1 MSEENSKSEEEKDEK
16 PKASPKE
23 EVVKATDSADSEKS
37 DSVDDKASKKKEVKS
52 KASKKEELLDATDSD
67 ASEKSDS
74 VDDKATKKKEEKPK
88 ASNKEELLDATDS
101 DASEKSDSVDDKAT
115 KKKEETA
122 ADLLGANI
130 EQVKVRKAKG
140 SKNISSGIC
149 FIVATFNNTKVSFS
163 DMKGNVISWSSS
175 GKCNFRGS
183 RKSTAYAAQVVT
195 QDAGKVAMS
204 HGMKEVVVKVK
215 GPGMGRDSAIRAL
228 QSLGFTVSTIIDVT
242 PVPHNG
248 CRPPK
253 RRRV

>member
-1 MSEENSKSEEEKDEK
+1 MSEEENNIDTEETKTVKSAVSDSGSETKAPKESPSGEGTESVASSDKSDEK
-16 PKASPKE
+16 
-23 EVVKATDSADSEKS
+23 VSE
-37 DSVDDKASKKKEVKS
+37 
-52 KASKKEELLDATDSD
+52 
-67 ASEKSDS
+67 
-74 VDDKATKKKEEKPK
+74 
-88 ASNKEELLDATDS
+88 
-101 DASEKSDSVDDKAT
+101 
-115 KKKEETA
+115 KKEETA

-140 SKNISSGIC
+140 SKNIASGIC
-149 FIVATFNNTKVSFS
+149 FIVATFNNTKVSFY
-163 DMKGNVISWSSS
+163 DMNGNIISWSSS

-195 QDAGKVAMS
+195 QDAGRVAMS
-204 HGMKEVVVKVK
+204 HGMKEVLVKVK

-228 QSLGFTVSTIIDVT
+228 QSLGFMVSTIIDVT

>member
-1 MSEENSKSEEEKDEK
+1 MSEEEQKEDTPVEEKPQEK
-16 PKASPKE
+16 AE
-23 EVVKATDSADSEKS
+23 
-37 DSVDDKASKKKEVKS
+37 
-52 KASKKEELLDATDSD
+52 KKEETAEKTEPEAKGDS
-67 ASEKSDS
+67 
-74 VDDKATKKKEEKPK
+74 KPENEN
-88 ASNKEELLDATDS
+88 SSTE
-101 DASEKSDSVDDKAT
+101 
-115 KKKEETA
+115 KKEETA

-195 QDAGKVAMS
+195 QDAGRVAMS
-204 HGMKEVVVKVK
+204 HGMKEVLVKVK

-228 QSLGFTVSTIIDVT
+228 QSLGFSVTSIVDVT

>member
-1 MSEENSKSEEEKDEK
+1 MSEEEKKEEIVK
-16 PKASPKE
+16 PKEATVKPKKTTKAE
-23 EVVKATDSADSEKS
+23 KLKAEKQQPKVDKEVDSEAKKQPE
-37 DSVDDKASKKKEVKS
+37 VDKETASEDKAQKPE
-52 KASKKEELLDATDSD
+52 KKEES
-67 ASEKSDS
+67 
-74 VDDKATKKKEEKPK
+74 
-88 ASNKEELLDATDS
+88 
-101 DASEKSDSVDDKAT
+101 
-115 KKKEETA
+115 A

-130 EQVKVRKAKG
+130 EQVKIRKAKG
-140 SKNISSGIC
+140 SKNITSGIC
-149 FIVATFNNTKVSFS
+149 YVVATFNNTKVSFT

-204 HGMKEVVVKVK
+204 HGMKEVLVKVK

-228 QSLGFTVSTIIDVT
+228 QSLGFNVSSILDVT

-248 CRPPK
+248 CRAPK

>member
-1 MSEENSKSEEEKDEK
+1 MSEEENKEEIVKPKEATVKPKKTTKAVKPEGEKQQPKVDKEVDSEEKKQPEVDKETASEEKAQK
-16 PKASPKE
+16 PE
-23 EVVKATDSADSEKS
+23 
-37 DSVDDKASKKKEVKS
+37 
-52 KASKKEELLDATDSD
+52 KKEES
-67 ASEKSDS
+67 
-74 VDDKATKKKEEKPK
+74 
-88 ASNKEELLDATDS
+88 
-101 DASEKSDSVDDKAT
+101 
-115 KKKEETA
+115 A

-130 EQVKVRKAKG
+130 EQVKIRKAKG
-140 SKNISSGIC
+140 SKNITSGIC
-149 FIVATFNNTKVSFS
+149 YVVATFNNTKVSFT

-204 HGMKEVVVKVK
+204 HGMKEVLVKVK

-228 QSLGFTVSTIIDVT
+228 QSLGFSVSSILDVT

-248 CRPPK
+248 CRAPK

>member
-1 MSEENSKSEEEKDEK
+1 MSEDSKTDESSIVPTGSDLPEPPPAGEVDTNEEKVSQVE
-16 PKASPKE
+16 
-23 EVVKATDSADSEKS
+23 
-37 DSVDDKASKKKEVKS
+37 
-52 KASKKEELLDATDSD
+52 
-67 ASEKSDS
+67 
-74 VDDKATKKKEEKPK
+74 
-88 ASNKEELLDATDS
+88 
-101 DASEKSDSVDDKAT
+101 
-115 KKKEETA
+115 KKEETD

-140 SKNISSGIC
+140 SKNTASGIC
-149 FIVATFNNTKVSFS
+149 YIVATFNNTKVSFT
-163 DMKGNVISWSSS
+163 DIKGNVISWSSS

-204 HGMKEVVVKVK
+204 HGMKDVIVKVK

-228 QSLGFTVSTIIDVT
+228 QRLGFNVSTILDVT